1 MYLGTGGRDRKD
13 KVDVNVGGIW
23 VETVE
28 EFIDVSL
35 KLCQNKKYRKKEHL
49 LLLLLKLNAFP
60 GESTCHSAVLVGG
73 GILSSLSKIL
83 LYQVA

>member
-1 MYLGTGGRDRKD
+1 MQSKHDSPENGGINILKRTEKD

-35 KLCQNKKYRKKEHL
+35 KLCQNKK
-49 LLLLLKLNAFP
+49 
-60 GESTCHSAVLVGG
+60 
-73 GILSSLSKIL
+73 
-83 LYQVA
+83 